1 MATTETTSVKYKTTG
16 EKLLFWVDL
25 AMMVL
30 IIFNLIFIIF
40 DWSFTH
46 QVFRNFLSQVFPPFY
61 EYYATQIHPNFL
73 RYDIYFVA
81 IFVAELL
88 IRWAVALKNK
98 TYGAWFLYPV
108 VHWYDVLGCIPLGVF
123 RWLRLL
129 RIFSISMRLHRLGI
143 INLRETYLWRKV
155 DQVYQIFLEEI
166 TDRVLVSFLDGI
178 KREIIK
184 ESTSDSNIIADVVK
198 PHRDSLSKWIAQRIQ
213 TVTETNYEAFRD
225 DLKDQIE
232 TTVRDGFASS
242 KGMKRVESIPLVGK
256 QIFNSLEDTIS
267 DITFELIESSAK
279 NVSSEKNTRLME
291 EGIKSIFDSIL
302 SEKKNDEV
310 NEIVKDICVQ
320 TIDRVKADIQTKS
333 WLLAKKE
340 EEELGDLNDLLRH
353 PPQKP

>member
-1 MATTETTSVKYKTTG
+1 MAEKETVQVKYETTG
-16 EKLLFWVDL
+16 DKLLFLVDL
-25 AMMVL
+25 VMMLL
-30 IIFNLIFIIF
+30 ILINLVFIIF

-46 QVFRNFLSQVFPPFY
+46 AFFRNFLREVFPPFHNF
-61 EYYATQIHPNFL
+61 YATQVHPNFL
-73 RYDIYFVA
+73 LYDLYFVA

-88 IRWAVALKNK
+88 VRWVVAIKNK

-108 VHWYDVLGCIPLGVF
+108 VHWYDVLGCIPQGVF

-129 RIFSISMRLHRLGI
+129 RVFSISMRLHRLGI
-143 INLRETYLWRKV
+143 INLRETYPWRKV

-184 ESTSDSNIIADVVK
+184 ESTSDSNIIAEVVK
-198 PHRDSLSKWIAQRIQ
+198 PHRDSLSKWITQRIQ
-213 TVTETNYEAFRD
+213 TVTETNYNAFRE
-225 DLKDQIE
+225 DLKEQIE
-232 TTVRDGFASS
+232 TTVREGFESS
-242 KGMKRVESIPLVGK
+242 KEMKRVEKIPLVGK

-302 SEKKNDEV
+302 SEKKNEEV

-320 TIDRVKADIQTKS
+320 TIEKVKADIQTKS

-340 EEELGDLNDLLRH
+340 EEALGDLNDLLH
-353 PPQKP
+353 DPPKTS